1 MSTCSPGNT
10 QQGRTTRFVSN
21 FVTPDWSV
29 LIHAV
34 VLDFLLLF
42 MPHTEQEKQ
51 YSIEQFTNSCT
62 LVIIY
67 TTPIFSQR
75 MYNTVTYT

>member
-10 QQGRTTRFVSN
+10 QQRRTTRFVSN

-42 MPHTEQEKQ
+42 MPHAYRARE
-51 YSIEQFTNSCT
+51 
-62 LVIIY
+62 
-67 TTPIFSQR
+67 
-75 MYNTVTYT
+75 TVLNRAVY